1 VTKVSRGGY
10 IFITW
15 KADHPPRHVHVL
27 RNGRLV
33 LKWNLESRRSM
44 QGFATGKLLALI
56 RQLEDE
62 GLL

>member
-1 VTKVSRGGY
+1 MTKVSRGGY

-15 KADHPPRHVHVL
+15 KADHPPRHVHVW
-27 RNGRLV
+27 RDGRLI
-33 LKWNLESRRSM
+33 LKWDLERHRSIL
-44 QGFATGKLLALI
+44 GPTTRKLLALL